1 MTTLNSVHASFTYFT
16 DSLFLYIVVSAS
28 YHHTL
33 FLHVLACAS
42 NGHDSCWMWFL
53 CWRFVTLLVFGVWSR
68 FISLNDKYLYI
79 MGGGGLL
86 VTYRSRLRV
95 QSRLPD
101 VARSV
106 HNPVSQIDLTIL
118 NPWLRLGLSGG
129 STLQAPSNVT
139 VSTISSA

>member
-1 MTTLNSVHASFTYFT
+1 MTSLNSVHASFTYFT
-16 DSLFLYIVVSAS
+16 DSLFRYMVVSAS
-28 YHHTL
+28 YRHTL

-86 VTYRSRLRV
+86 ETLSQSLAGTVPPSRR
-95 QSRLPD
+95 RAECP
-101 VARSV
+101 
-106 HNPVSQIDLTIL
+106 
-118 NPWLRLGLSGG
+118 LSGFSNRPYNTKSLFATWAEWWFHVT
-129 STLQAPSNVT
+129 STE
-139 VSTISSA
+139 